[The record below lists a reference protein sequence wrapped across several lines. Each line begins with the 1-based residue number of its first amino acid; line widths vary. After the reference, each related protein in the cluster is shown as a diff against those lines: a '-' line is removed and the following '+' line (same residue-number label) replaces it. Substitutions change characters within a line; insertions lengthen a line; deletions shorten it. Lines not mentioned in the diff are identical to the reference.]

1 MKVFISWSGDR
12 SKQVAELLDDWIQCV
27 IQAVDPWM
35 SSKDIDRGALWFTEI
50 SDQLS
55 NTSVGIVCLTKENRS
70 KPWILFESGA
80 LAKGLSSNRVCTFL
94 IDLSPTDLENPLAQF
109 NHTFPTKDSI
119 WELVR
124 MINLTLKEK
133 ALKESILAKV
143 FETYWNQFETEFK
156 KIIESTPEIEIQAK
170 RKDNDIM
177 LDVLSTVRMLD
188 RRIRFME
195 TNNEKQLIFEKELN
209 LRENNSLSEL
219 RITVESL
226 VEQELPDQVILDV
239 LSDKGGYSRS
249 IVRREIQRH
258 REFLLSKNKKNNVS

>member
-1 MKVFISWSGDR
+1 MK
-12 SKQVAELLDDWIQCV
+12 
-27 IQAVDPWM
+27 
-35 SSKDIDRGALWFTEI
+35 
-50 SDQLS
+50 
-55 NTSVGIVCLTKENRS
+55 
-70 KPWILFESGA
+70 
-80 LAKGLSSNRVCTFL
+80 
-94 IDLSPTDLENPLAQF
+94 
-109 NHTFPTKDSI
+109 H
-119 WELVR
+119 
-124 MINLTLKEK
+124 
-133 ALKESILAKV
+133 
-143 FETYWNQFETEFK
+143 
-156 KIIESTPEIEIQAK
+156 IESTPEIEIQAK